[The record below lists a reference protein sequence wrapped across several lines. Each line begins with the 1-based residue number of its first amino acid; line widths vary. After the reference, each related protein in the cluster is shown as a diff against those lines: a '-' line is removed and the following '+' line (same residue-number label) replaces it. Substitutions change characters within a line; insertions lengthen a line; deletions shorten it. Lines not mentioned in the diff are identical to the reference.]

1 MGLKIFLNADSM
13 LMDLGYR
20 KVEDSVSVKELSG
33 VTYERFMG
41 DGIGTKVIAI
51 ERQDDGHYILG
62 CFNKSGML
70 GSGGH
75 TMSWLTDKEMK
86 AAYRKMKELRS
97 REWGK

>member
-1 MGLKIFLNADSM
+1 MAGMRIFRTADDM
-13 LMDLGYR
+13 MYDLGYH
-20 KVEDSVSVKELSG
+20 KVEDSVSCKDLSG

-41 DGIGTKVIAI
+41 DGVGTKVIAL

-62 CFNKSGML
+62 CFNKSGSVL
-70 GSGGH
+70 GAGGH

-97 REWGK
+97 KE